1 MRIGRVVRV
10 YPEKKFG
17 FIQADNL
24 REDIFFH
31 FSALAD
37 GIRADHWE
45 SGQEVEFEI
54 DELKRMEGE
63 QLRATLVRLSDR
75 PQEVKINEGGL
86 SSFNHKHH
94 PKARQRKPTWRKKDD
109 AS

>member
-31 FSALAD
+31 FSALAS
-37 GIRADHWE
+37 GVRADHWE
-45 SGQEVEFEI
+45 PGQEVEFEI

-63 QLRATLVRLSDR
+63 QLRATLVRVSSR
-75 PQEVKINEGGL
+75 PQEVKIQEGGL
-86 SSFNHKHH
+86 NTYSHKHH
-94 PKARQRKPTWRKKDD
+94 PRARQRKPTWRSKSDE
-109 AS
+109 

>member
-10 YPEKKFG
+10 FPDKKFG

-31 FSALAD
+31 FSALAE
-37 GIRADHWE
+37 GVRADHWE
-45 SGQEVEFEI
+45 GGQEVEFEI

-75 PQEVKINEGGL
+75 PQEVSIQEGG
-86 SSFNHKHH
+86 SNSHSHKHH
-94 PKARQRKPTWRKKDD
+94 PNARQRKPSWRKKD
-109 AS
+109 S